1 MSQIASPSKPSHTKL
16 IIIIVA
22 TTIAGVLLVGWLVY
36 RFINNPVDNN
46 QGQSAIDVAQ
56 SIDTYPTSYI
66 AAQLPQYP
74 VVKITSLSK
83 KTDKVENGISLILY
97 SNDKAADV
105 AKFYDEKLKALGWAP
120 KDSSVTFSDAPF
132 SQEYTKDNQRFEF
145 LVNSTSGQE
154 FISVITITWETKK

>member
-1 MSQIASPSKPSHTKL
+1 MTEIVGPKSSKTKL
-16 IIIIVA
+16 VIIVVSA
-22 TTIAGVLLVGWLVY
+22 IGAVLLVGFLIY
-36 RFINNPVDNN
+36 RYVTNPTDSN
-46 QGQSAIDVAQ
+46 QSKTAIDVAQ

-66 AAQLPQYP
+66 AAELPQYP

-97 SNDKAADV
+97 SNDKAADI

-120 KDSSVTFSDAPF
+120 KDSSVTLTDAPF

-145 LVNSTSGQE
+145 LVNSTDSQD